1 MTKSGREGNKEQAG
15 EEEERLGAA
24 VYRADGSIMR
34 TKLQSGEV
42 RGHKQGKTEKG
53 SGRMN
58 QRRGS
63 GGSAAAGPS
72 GTVRERERGGEGAV
86 GQFKSGRSAETK
98 RFNGRPKGA
107 EPGGRQRR

>member
-1 MTKSGREGNKEQAG
+1 MTKSGREGNKEQDG

-53 SGRMN
+53 SG
-58 QRRGS
+58 
-63 GGSAAAGPS
+63 
-72 GTVRERERGGEGAV
+72 
-86 GQFKSGRSAETK
+86 
-98 RFNGRPKGA
+98 
-107 EPGGRQRR
+107 

>member
-1 MTKSGREGNKEQAG
+1 MTKRGREGNKEQAG
-15 EEEERLGAA
+15 EEEERLGEA

-72 GTVRERERGGEGAV
+72 GTVGERERDRAQWGSLKTGDQLRRSASTGGRR
-86 GQFKSGRSAETK
+86 GRSL
-98 RFNGRPKGA
+98 
-107 EPGGRQRR
+107 GGRHRR